1 MLTKIEDALFQGKN
15 QPHAITEFVI
25 SNDSISLKV
34 TPWIETIYSR
44 YFILKIKATFK
55 KVLIISKEILEEPV
69 EYPWNI
75 IGFDS
80 EPILN
85 NRWDFYLCTDC
96 IAYGFESDWPE
107 IN

>member
-34 TPWIETIYSR
+34 TPWIEPGIPDANN
-44 YFILKIKATFK
+44 IIKATFK